1 MSAAGGGPAGADVSA
16 SKTIALGVI
25 GGLVGI
31 YLVPFLGPVVG
42 ALTAS
47 LGAVAAIIW
56 GADAIRRVAS
66 YGLGTGVPSIG
77 YMSLAVGIIG
87 SLSGIAGVALFGS
100 SLTLAG
106 PVLGFVIAMIVGAIV
121 ALVARKIVKMKI
133 PVLVQCTT
141 EIAGASALSVI
152 GFSAAI
158 AAPMAS
164 NLGLPLLSMQA
175 MQTSV
180 ISTGFIALLFIL
192 NTMAVQHPF
201 NACLGPNEKQTRTL
215 KLAAAT
221 GFISMAVVG
230 LIAFLASGNAWVAI
244 VPIIGTL
251 AWLVSIKAFIGAS
264 LEDAASVAW
273 SGMPKEEEL

>member
-1 MSAAGGGPAGADVSA
+1 MSEESGIPQSR
-16 SKTIALGVI
+16 TIALGVI

-31 YLVPFLGPVVG
+31 YLVPFVGPVAG

-77 YMSLAVGIIG
+77 YMSLAIGIVGG
-87 SLSGIAGVALFGS
+87 LAGLAGALLFGS
-100 SLTLAG
+100 SLALAG
-106 PVLGFVIAMIVGAIV
+106 PIVGFIIAMIIGAIV
-121 ALVARKIVKMKI
+121 ALIGRKVVKMKI

-141 EIAGASALSVI
+141 ELAGASALSVI

-158 AAPMAS
+158 AGSISVAS
-164 NLGLPLLSMQA
+164 I
-175 MQTSV
+175 QTAV

-192 NTMAVQHPF
+192 NTMTIQHPF

-215 KLAAAT
+215 KLASST
-221 GFISMAVVG
+221 GFIEMAIIG
-230 LIAFLASGNAWVAI
+230 LIALLYSGNAWVAI
-244 VPIIGTL
+244 VPIIGAI
-251 AWLVSIKAFIGAS
+251 AWFISIRAFISAS
-264 LEDAASVAW
+264 EEDAASVAW
-273 SGMPKEEEL
+273 SGMWPKEEEH